1 MINLYATRTCY
12 SPNSYT
18 GETEAYETRSLIA
31 TFDNRD
37 MAEDFVE
44 SCKLKA
50 PKRNNWSNDEP
61 FKRRSLL
68 GGYGSVE
75 FESPEPP
82 VSVPHN
88 PEM

>member
-1 MINLYATRTCY
+1 MIELYATRTCY
-12 SPNSYT
+12 TPNSYT
-18 GETEAYETRSLIA
+18 GETEVDETRNLIA
-31 TFDNRD
+31 TFDNRY

-44 SCKLKA
+44 SCKLKV

-75 FESPEPP
+75 ITGPEPEP
-82 VSVPHN
+82 EVPHN
-88 PEM
+88 P